1 MTRNSAWLAV
11 LAALVGGLALDVS
24 TPAFAIWPA
33 AWLSVALML
42 YAFWQRTPGQGFILG
57 LVAGSAFWLPNIS
70 WLTLYLGPVPWLALA
85 SVMVLWMGLMGAGI
99 SAVTRWF
106 PRFTRIKWA
115 RSVTLGLVVA
125 GIWVTR
131 EALQSSWPYG
141 GFAWGRLAV
150 TQVNSPF
157 ADLASWIG
165 FDGLSG
171 LIVLTVSTV
180 LAFLLGQS
188 SDLDKKVRLRLAS
201 SVVAITL
208 LLTFVPVFPQ
218 EPVGQRRVGAVQGN
232 SDAGIFSN
240 RQPGDILEDHVE
252 ASLKL
257 RGERLDFLAWP
268 ENAAD
273 IDPTRSARAAA
284 DLDFVTEQLDA
295 PLVTGTITRED
306 NHYFNSSIVWEQGRG
321 VVDQYDK
328 RRPVPFAEY
337 MPNRAFFRALAPDLV
352 DLVQLD
358 YTPGSG
364 TSVVE
369 VAGVTAGVAIC
380 FDIIFDELAVD
391 MVSQGAELVLAQSN
405 NADFG
410 RTDENEQQLAIARLR
425 AIEMGRAIVVI
436 STVGHSALIDA
447 DGRFLA
453 DIEPFTAD
461 AVAVTT
467 PLYQA
472 TTPAILLG
480 WFVTAV
486 FIAAASLGLVASL
499 ASRLRRSRGSSKRFR

>member
-1 MTRNSAWLAV
+1 MRRASTWIAV
-11 LAALVGGLALDVS
+11 LAALVGGLAMDLS

-42 YAFWQRTPGQGFILG
+42 YAFWQRPPGQGLVLG
-57 LVAGSAFWLPNIS
+57 LVAGTAFWLPNIS

-106 PRFTRIKWA
+106 PRFTRVKWVRPVA
-115 RSVTLGLVVA
+115 LGLVVA

-157 ADLASWIG
+157 AELASWIG

-171 LIVLTVSTV
+171 LMVLSVATAM
-180 LAFLLGQS
+180 AFLFERS
-188 SDLDKKVRLRLAS
+188 SDVAERVRLRLAS
-201 SVVAITL
+201 AVVAMTL
-208 LLTFVPVFPQ
+208 LLAFVPVFPQ
-218 EPVGQRRVGAVQGN
+218 EAIGQKRVGAVQGN
-232 SDAGIFSN
+232 SDAGIFSD

-252 ASLKL
+252 ASLELK
-257 RGERLDFLAWP
+257 GEQIDFLVWP

-273 IDPTRSARAAA
+273 IDPTRSASAAA
-284 DLDFVTEQLDA
+284 DLDFVTEQVDA
-295 PLVTGTITRED
+295 PLVTGTITRRD
-306 NHYFNSSIVWEQGRG
+306 NHYYNSSIVWERARG

-364 TSVVE
+364 TSFVE

-380 FDIIFDELAVD
+380 FDIIFDALAVD
-391 MVSQGAELVLAQSN
+391 MISQGAEVVLAQSN

-425 AIEMGRAIVVI
+425 AIEMGRSIVVI
-436 STVGHSALIDA
+436 STVGHSAVIGP
-447 DGRFLA
+447 DGSFLA

-461 AVAVTT
+461 AVTVTT
-467 PLYQA
+467 PLYKA
-472 TTPAILLG
+472 TTPAILFG

-486 FIAAASLGLVASL
+486 FITAASFGLAVSVA
-499 ASRLRRSRGSSKRFR
+499 ARLRRSRGSTRRFS